1 MIKIINKVFKIIIII
16 MIGLLILVGLF
27 KAIYVNQN
35 WLWFT
40 TFIGINLI
48 ESGVTKWCLLE
59 IVLSKL
65 GLQD

>member
-1 MIKIINKVFKIIIII
+1 MIKIINKVFKII

-27 KAIYVNQN
+27 KAIYINQN

-59 IVLSKL
+59 IVLSKS

>member
-1 MIKIINKVFKIIIII
+1 

>member
-1 MIKIINKVFKIIIII
+1 MIKIINKVFKIII

>member
-1 MIKIINKVFKIIIII
+1 MIKIINKVFKII

-27 KAIYVNQN
+27 KAIYINQN